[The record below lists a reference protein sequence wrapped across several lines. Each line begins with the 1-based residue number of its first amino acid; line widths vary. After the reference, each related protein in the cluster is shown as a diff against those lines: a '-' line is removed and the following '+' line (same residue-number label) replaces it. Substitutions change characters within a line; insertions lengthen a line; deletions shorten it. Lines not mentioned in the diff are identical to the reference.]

1 MSPAAPGARG
11 ETEAV
16 PARERGGV
24 RAAAARGVPR
34 PARSRMP
41 GGAAPSPAAA
51 PRLRFPGDLPLP
63 NGALL
68 GGEERGSSSGLVTA
82 QLEPIKVPVWLQTG
96 RCL

>member
-34 PARSRMP
+34 PARSRVP
-41 GGAAPSPAAA
+41 GGAAPSPAAG
-51 PRLRFPGDLPLP
+51 PQLRFPGDLPPP
-63 NGALL
+63 NGALP
-68 GGEERGSSSGLVTA
+68 GGEERGSGTGLVTA
-82 QLEPIKVPVWLQTG
+82 QLEPMKVPVWLQTG
-96 RCL
+96 PSL